1 MKPVAQWDVYP
12 NPSARLRDEIPFL
25 VDLQSDLLSGLGSRL
40 VAPLARTRAASAAL
54 PHRLCPVFTIAG
66 STVTLLPQV
75 SGPIDSRLL
84 KRKVASLR
92 AHAHEI
98 VGALDSVF
106 VGI

>member
-12 NPSARLRDEIPFL
+12 NPSVRLRDEIPFL

-40 VAPLARTRAASAAL
+40 VAPLARTRVASAAL

-66 STVTLLPQV
+66 STVTLLPQE
-75 SGPIDSRLL
+75 SGPIDARLL

-92 AHAHEI
+92 AHAHDI
-98 VGALDSVF
+98 VGALDAVVS
-106 VGI
+106 GI